1 MSRGERERAANLS
14 TPDLSLEQALARLD
28 AIVNGL
34 ERDDLE
40 LDEALRLFE
49 EGIAHVRQAQKIIA
63 AAELRIERLVEERGQ
78 PQVEPMKPPPER
90 P

>member
-1 MSRGERERAANLS
+1 M
-14 TPDLSLEQALARLD
+14 
-28 AIVNGL
+28 NGL
-34 ERDDLE
+34 ERDNLE

-49 EGIAHVRQAQKIIA
+49 EGIAHVRHAQSIIA

-78 PQVEPMKPPPER
+78 PQVEPMRPPADR

>member
-1 MSRGERERAANLS
+1 MPNRERERPVSLS
-14 TPDLSLEQALARLD
+14 ASDLSLEQALARLD

-34 ERDDLE
+34 ERDELE

-49 EGIAHVRQAQKIIA
+49 EGIAQVRHAQKIIA